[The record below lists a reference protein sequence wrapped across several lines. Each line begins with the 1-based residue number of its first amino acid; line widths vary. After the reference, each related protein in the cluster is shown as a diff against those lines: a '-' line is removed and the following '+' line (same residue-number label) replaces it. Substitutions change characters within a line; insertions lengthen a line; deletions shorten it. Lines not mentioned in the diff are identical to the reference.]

1 MIFGFPYAVGVVVQ
15 IFLHESGH
23 AYAMHRL
30 GIPFSPMVFIPFMG
44 AVIALKE
51 HPRDAYQ
58 DAIIAAAGPVAGTIA
73 AGVISIV
80 GHGQQSQLLIS
91 LADFGFMVNLFNLLP
106 IGSMYVSIYFFVVVG
121 QIFVVAYYSFAHN
134 AK

>member
-1 MIFGFPYAVGVVVQ
+1 MILSIGAYSIFFGPAYAVGVVGQ
-15 IFLHESGH
+15 IFLHETGH

-58 DAIIAAAGPVAGTIA
+58 DALIAAAGPIAGTLA
-73 AGVISIV
+73 AGVISIA
-80 GHGQQSQLLIS
+80 GHWNGQSQLLIS

-106 IGSMYVSIYFFVVVG
+106 IGSM
-121 QIFVVAYYSFAHN
+121 
-134 AK
+134 